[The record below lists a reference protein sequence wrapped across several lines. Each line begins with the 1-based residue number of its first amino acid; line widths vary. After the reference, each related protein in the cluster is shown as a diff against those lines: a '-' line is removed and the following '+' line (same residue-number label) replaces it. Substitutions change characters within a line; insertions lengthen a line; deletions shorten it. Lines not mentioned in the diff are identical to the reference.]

1 MPDFELPVLLVDDE
15 ESLLFAYKLSL
26 QRTGFKKVITEQDS
40 RRVVPILEDQEVA
53 VIVLDLF
60 MPHIS
65 GMELLKEIHMKFPHI
80 PVIVMTG
87 AGEVGIAVDCMKSGA
102 FDYMTK
108 PADKTRLLASI
119 RKAMEM
125 RELRDELSTLK
136 EYLLTD
142 QLEHESAFKS
152 IITKDKKMRAIFQ
165 YIEATARSPQPVLV
179 AGDTGTGKELIA
191 KTIHDVSGRSGRF
204 VAVNVAGLDDTMF
217 SDTLFGH
224 EKGAYSGADRNRAGL
239 IQKASVGTL
248 FLDEI
253 GDLSELSQVK
263 LLRLLQEGSY
273 YQLGADLPKSSD
285 ARIVVATNKELAKEV
300 SKGNFRKDLYYR
312 LNSHVVH
319 IPPLRERVED
329 IHLLLDHFLKKAA
342 KTLKKKKPTP
352 PPELITM
359 LSNYN
364 FPGNVREL
372 ESMVFDAV
380 TRHKSGVLSTA
391 TFREIVRK
399 EHSQI
404 KSQTSIRGVN
414 SDIKLEVG
422 GRLITLKEA
431 EKCLIECAMQRSN
444 NNQRI
449 AAEMLGITR
458 QALNKRLVR
467 KKDISV

>member
-1 MPDFELPVLLVDDE
+1 MPQYKLPVLLVDDE
-15 ESLLFAYKLSL
+15 ESIIFAYKLSL
-26 QRTGFKKVITEQDS
+26 ERAGFKKVMTAQDS
-40 RRVVPILEDQEVA
+40 RQVVSVLENEEVA

-65 GMELLKEIHMKFPHI
+65 GIELLKEIHMKFPHI

-87 AGEVGIAVDCMKSGA
+87 AGEVGIAVDCMKAGA
-102 FDYMTK
+102 FDYLTK

-152 IITKDKKMRAIFQ
+152 LVTKDKKMRAIFQ
-165 YIEATARSPQPVLV
+165 YVEATAQSPQPVLV

-239 IQKASVGTL
+239 IQKALGGTL

-273 YQLGADLPKSSD
+273 YQLGADLPKTSD
-285 ARIVVATNKELAKEV
+285 ARIVVATNKELSREV
-300 SKGNFRKDLYYR
+300 SKGGFRKDLYYR
-312 LNSHVVH
+312 LNSHVVQL
-319 IPPLRERVED
+319 PPLRERIED
-329 IHLLLDHFLKKAA
+329 IPLLLDHFLKKAA
-342 KTLKKKKPTP
+342 KILKKKKPTS
-352 PPELITM
+352 PPELITL
-359 LSNYN
+359 LSSYN
-364 FPGNVREL
+364 FPGNVREF
-372 ESMVFDAV
+372 EAMVFDAV
-380 TRHKSGVLSTA
+380 TRHRSGVLSTA
-391 TFREIVRK
+391 TFRDVIRK
-399 EHSQI
+399 EHSRFNSKTAI
-404 KSQTSIRGVN
+404 KTAQ
-414 SDIKLEVG
+414 SDIQLDME

-431 EKCLIECAMQRSN
+431 EKCLIDCAMQRSD

-458 QALNKRLVR
+458 QALNKRLIR
-467 KKDISV
+467 KKEISA

>member
-1 MPDFELPVLLVDDE
+1 MPQYKLPVLLVDDE
-15 ESLLFAYKLSL
+15 ESIIFAYKLSL
-26 QRTGFKKVITEQDS
+26 QRAGFEQVLTEQDS
-40 RRVVPILEDQEVA
+40 RRVLPILEEKEVA

-65 GMELLKEIHMKFPHI
+65 GIELLKEIHMKFPHI

-87 AGEVGIAVDCMKSGA
+87 AGEVATAVDCMKSGA
-102 FDYMTK
+102 FDYLTK

-125 RELRDELSTLK
+125 RALRDELSTLK

-152 IITKDKKMRAIFQ
+152 IVTKDKKMRAIFQ
-165 YIEATARSPQPVLV
+165 YVEATAQSPQPVLV
-179 AGDTGTGKELIA
+179 SGDTGTGKELIA
-191 KTIHDVSGRSGRF
+191 RAIHDVSGRSGRF
-204 VAVNVAGLDDTMF
+204 VAVNVAGLDDIMF

-224 EKGAYSGADRNRAGL
+224 EKGAYSGADKNRAGL
-239 IQKASVGTL
+239 IQKAMGGTL

-285 ARIVVATNKELAKEV
+285 ARIVVATNKELSQEV
-300 SKGNFRKDLYYR
+300 SRGRFRKDLYYR
-312 LNSHVVH
+312 LNAHVVQ

-329 IHLLLDHFLKKAA
+329 IPFLLDHFLKKAA
-342 KTLKKKKPTP
+342 KTLKKKKPTAP
-352 PPELITM
+352 VELITL

-372 ESMVFDAV
+372 EAMVFDAV

-391 TFREIVRK
+391 TFRNILKK
-399 EHSQI
+399 EHSSFES
-404 KSQTSIRGVN
+404 KAVMKTVMADMTL
-414 SDIKLEVG
+414 DID

-431 EKCLIECAMQRSN
+431 EKCLIDCAMRRSD

-458 QALNKRLVR
+458 QALNKRLLR
-467 KKDISV
+467 KKEISA

>member
-1 MPDFELPVLLVDDE
+1 LPVLLVDDE
-15 ESLLFAYKLSL
+15 ESITFAYKLSL
-26 QRTGFKKVITEQDS
+26 QRAGFEQVLVEHDS
-40 RRVVPILEDQEVA
+40 RRVLPILEEQEVA

-65 GMELLKEIHMKFPHI
+65 GIELLKEIHMKFPHI

-87 AGEVGIAVDCMKSGA
+87 AGEVGTAVDCMKSGA
-102 FDYMTK
+102 FDYLTK
-108 PADKTRLLASI
+108 PADKTRLLSSI

-142 QLEHESAFKS
+142 LLEHESAFKS
-152 IITKDKKMRAIFQ
+152 IVTKDKKMRAIFQ
-165 YIEATARSPQPVLV
+165 YVEAIAQSPQPVLV

-191 KTIHDVSGRSGRF
+191 KTIHDVSGRSGKF

-224 EKGAYSGADRNRAGL
+224 EKGAYSGAVRNRAGL
-239 IQKASVGTL
+239 IQKASGGTL

-285 ARIVVATNKELAKEV
+285 ARVVVATNKELSREV
-300 SKGNFRKDLYYR
+300 SKGGFRKDLYYR
-312 LNSHVVH
+312 LNSHVVQL
-319 IPPLRERVED
+319 PPLRERIED
-329 IHLLLDHFLKKAA
+329 VPLLLNHFLKKAA
-342 KTLKKKKPTP
+342 KILKKKKPTP
-352 PPELITM
+352 PPELITL
-359 LSNYN
+359 LSSYN
-364 FPGNVREL
+364 FPGNVREF
-372 ESMVFDAV
+372 EAMVFDAV

-391 TFREIVRK
+391 TFRDIIRK
-399 EHSQI
+399 EHSNFNSNAAI
-404 KSQTSIRGVN
+404 KTAQ
-414 SDIKLEVG
+414 SDMKLDMD

-431 EKCLIECAMQRSN
+431 EKCLIDCAMQRSE

-458 QALNKRLVR
+458 QALNKRLLR
-467 KKDISV
+467 KKEISA